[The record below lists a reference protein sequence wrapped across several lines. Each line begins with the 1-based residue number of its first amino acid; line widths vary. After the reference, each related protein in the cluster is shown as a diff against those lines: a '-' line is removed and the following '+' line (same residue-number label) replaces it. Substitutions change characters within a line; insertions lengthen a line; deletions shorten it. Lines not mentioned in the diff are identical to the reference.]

1 MVVKYKT
8 PHKMLQITEKK
19 IEQAVKI
26 IDTIKAFICLDST
39 LNEYRTH
46 EKHFIRTSPLSF
58 ETTVYLLLCNMS
70 NSLAVELFKTLN
82 CNNLEQVS
90 KSAFCQRRYQIKYQL
105 FIKLND
111 IVIEKYYKQSENLLQ
126 WKGFNLTAIDGT
138 TLYLP
143 STPSVRD
150 EFGTHKG
157 GGKNNQSRTE
167 MAQMLIHYDVM
178 SHLITKSEIYPIN
191 KSEVSG
197 AYDWVKVLLDNSL
210 TLFDRGFG
218 SFFLFWL
225 LLLYKKHFVC
235 RLKLNFNKE
244 VINFVASGETDK
256 IVVLRNSR
264 KKVYGEYT
272 AHLNEE
278 ISIRLIR
285 IILPDGTIEIL
296 ATSLIDD
303 FEYPLDLFFDLYGQR
318 WGVETCIDRFKNKL
332 LALCF
337 IGEKAEAI
345 YQEIYATVLI
355 QNIHQLLVSP
365 AQDIVNEE
373 FKKKV

>member
-1 MVVKYKT
+1 M
-8 PHKMLQITEKK
+8 HKMLQITEK
-19 IEQAVKI
+19 ETERAVSI
-26 IDTIKAFICLDST
+26 IDSIKAFISSDST
-39 LNEYRTH
+39 LKEYRTH

-58 ETTVYLLLCNMS
+58 EKTVYLLLCNMS
-70 NSLAVELFKTLN
+70 NSLAVELYKLLN
-82 CNNLEQVS
+82 YNNLEQVS
-90 KSAFCQRRYQIKYQL
+90 KSAFCQRRYQIKPQL
-105 FIKLND
+105 FIRLNE
-111 IVIEKYYKQSENLLQ
+111 IVIEKYYEQSENIQQ

-138 TLYLP
+138 TLCLP

-157 GGKNNQSRTE
+157 GGKNNQSQTE
-167 MAQMLIHYDVM
+167 MAQMLIQYDLM
-178 SHLITKSEIYPIN
+178 SHLVTKSEIYPIK
-191 KSEVSG
+191 KSEVFG
-197 AYDWVKVLLDNSL
+197 AYDWVKTLLDNSL

-218 SFFLFWL
+218 SFLLFWL
-225 LLLYKKHFVC
+225 LLRYKKHFVC

-244 VINFVASGETDK
+244 VIAFVASGETDK
-256 IVVLRNSR
+256 IVVFRNSR

-272 AHLNEE
+272 VHFNEE

-285 IILPDGTIEIL
+285 VILPDGTIEIL
-296 ATSLIDD
+296 ATSLTDN
-303 FEYPLDLFFDLYGQR
+303 FEYPSDLFFELYGQR

-345 YQEIYATVLI
+345 YQEIYATILI
-355 QNIHQLLVSP
+355 QNMHQLLVSS

-373 FKKKV
+373 FKKKSSKKI